1 MHNEAL
7 EIINFKLPKEEYHV
21 GKKKMND
28 ESLIE
33 IIEECVRLCEEEY
46 PNDVY
51 SDCVEKMKQVN
62 LENVSE
68 DDVEQII
75 KRFLYTWGN
84 MGRVLGQ
91 KKVKGWKNK
100 LTILIQQ
107 KYRELEDFR
116 KKDLAH
122 TELDMFEN
130 KIKEYYESF
139 KEILKTTASG
149 KVMHLICP
157 DFFPSWDTGIRKAIA
172 DLHGYKNDEDYYKFM
187 QVTQSFLKHYEKVFS
202 NLSDKYGRN
211 KLRILDELFWY
222 HTQHPLW
229 LFKGISAAQEQ

>member
-1 MHNEAL
+1 VE
-7 EIINFKLPKEEYHV
+7 
-21 GKKKMND
+21 KKKMND
-28 ESLIE
+28 ETLVE
-33 IIEECVRLCEEEY
+33 IIEECVNLCEEEY

-51 SDCVEKMKQVN
+51 SDCVEKMKKVN

-75 KRFLYTWGN
+75 KRFLYTWGS

-107 KYRELEDFR
+107 EYRELEELR
-116 KKDLAH
+116 KKDLVH
-122 TELDMFEN
+122 TELDTFEN
-130 KIKEYYESF
+130 KIREYYESF

-157 DFFPSWDTGIRKAIA
+157 DFFPSWDTGIRKSIA
-172 DLHGYKNDEDYYKFM
+172 NLHGYKNDEDYYKFM
-187 QVTQSFLKHYEKVFS
+187 QATQSFLKHYEQVFS
-202 NLSDKYGRN
+202 NLSDKYERN

-222 HTQHPLW
+222 HTQNPFW
-229 LFKGISAAQEQ
+229 LFKDISTTQGG